1 MQDNPEL
8 EGQGF
13 SVTTRKVAVLGDVY
27 TELSSRECITK
38 ASTGDSGGA
47 MLVVHEQ
54 GYGGS
59 SAEPGQL
66 LRVV

>member
-38 ASTGDSGGA
+38 ASTGDSGGGD
-47 MLVVHEQ
+47 V
-54 GYGGS
+54 S
-59 SAEPGQL
+59 SA
-66 LRVV
+66 